1 MGALQ
6 FQSRLRVSKIFSSTI
21 WKWEREFP
29 LLRDPL
35 RMSDFSLS
43 PAQSRCFSSN
53 SMDDDWAFSK
63 SQPRGSPPQ
72 RRSPPD
78 HREPRRNQRFNR
90 HSEGS
95 PSRFADEGSI
105 SLQRSESFSQKDF
118 SFLEK
123 FKLNT
128 DNQSSSKEK
137 TEESSSARLS
147 EITWKKQL
155 QPQPSP
161 EADETF
167 GQMKKT
173 EESSSASQPQR
184 SPEADEIFRQ
194 MKKTGLIPNAVA
206 MLDGLCKD
214 GLIQEA
220 MKLFGLIREK
230 GTIPEVVIY
239 TAVVDGFCKA
249 EKLDEAIRIFRKMQN
264 NGISPNAFSFG
275 VLIQGLYKCKKIE
288 DAVAFC
294 IEMLESGHTPNLT
307 TFVGLID
314 GLCNEKGVDEAH
326 SVVETLKQKGF
337 LINENSLREFLN
349 KRTPFSPHI
358 WEVIFGKK
366 TKGLF

>member
-1 MGALQ
+1 MGALQLQ
-6 FQSRLRVSKIFSSTI
+6 FQSRLRVSKILSSTI
-21 WKWEREFP
+21 WKWDRDSP
-29 LLRDPL
+29 LLHDPL
-35 RMSDFSLS
+35 RSPDFSLS
-43 PAQSRCFSSN
+43 PVQSRCFSSN
-53 SMDDDWAFSK
+53 PMDDDWAFSN
-63 SQPRGSPPQ
+63 SEPRSSPPH

-78 HREPRRNQRFNR
+78 PREARRVPKFTGEASAPYSEDNRNRRFNK

-95 PSRFADEGSI
+95 SFRFANEGS
-105 SLQRSESFSQKDF
+105 SSRQRSESLSHKDF

-137 TEESSSARLS
+137 TEQSSPPRFSESMQ
-147 EITWKKQL
+147 EKQ
-155 QPQPSP
+155 
-161 EADETF
+161 
-167 GQMKKT
+167 
-173 EESSSASQPQR
+173 SQPQR
-184 SPEADEIFRQ
+184 PPEADEIFKK
-194 MKKTGLIPNAVA
+194 MKETGLIPNAVA

-239 TAVVDGFCKA
+239 TAVVEGFCKA

-275 VLIQGLYKCKKIE
+275 VLIQGLCKCKKLE

-294 IEMLESGHTPNLT
+294 IEMLESGHSPNLI

-314 GLCNEKGVDEAH
+314 ELCKERGVEEAQ
-326 SVVETLKQKGF
+326 SVLETLKQKGF
-337 LINENSLREFLN
+337 LINEKALREFLN
-349 KRTPFSPHI
+349 KRAPFSPNI

-366 TKGLF
+366 TKEFF